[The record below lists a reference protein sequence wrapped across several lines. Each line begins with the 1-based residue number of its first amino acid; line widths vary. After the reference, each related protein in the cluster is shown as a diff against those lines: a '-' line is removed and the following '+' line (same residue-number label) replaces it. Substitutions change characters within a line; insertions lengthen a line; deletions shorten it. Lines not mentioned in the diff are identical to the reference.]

1 MVMVMA
7 FDKSRLIYCVQCS
20 ITIIAI
26 TLFIGAVASLIRN
39 LVVRICARSFGNKFS
54 ALVDSKI
61 TFIGVLHHE
70 ISHALVAFILGAKIV
85 NCKLYE
91 VKSRTLGHVD
101 IIPRGG
107 IVLESIQKGMCGLA
121 PVICGILSNY
131 ALYHFFLSGLDKVEI
146 KSFLAIL
153 LMVQISYHMSISKQ
167 DLLVALKGLP
177 ILWIVAVIIIYIV
190 NIRFNIE
197 DTVTFLITIGG
208 ILCINLFLALFIR
221 IISIIFNKQ

>member
-91 VKSRTLGHVD
+91 VKSKTLGHVD

-107 IVLESIQKGMCGLA
+107 IVLESIQKGM
-121 PVICGILSNY
+121 CGILSNY

>member
-91 VKSRTLGHVD
+91 VKSKTLGHVD

-107 IVLESIQKGMCGLA
+107 IVLESIQN
-121 PVICGILSNY
+121 VICGILSNY